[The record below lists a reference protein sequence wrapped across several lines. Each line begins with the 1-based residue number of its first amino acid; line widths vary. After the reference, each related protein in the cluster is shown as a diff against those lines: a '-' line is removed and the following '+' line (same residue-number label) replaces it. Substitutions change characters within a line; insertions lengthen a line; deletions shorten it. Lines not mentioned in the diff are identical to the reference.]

1 MNKRANR
8 VYWLLSILVMIIGLS
23 IIIDG
28 IRAEKHKDNNVNSTS
43 VMQARNADAESE
55 STSESTPDE
64 ITTSGDKETTETT
77 TIDAAAA
84 AQKVKD
90 FYSGQVFMGDSIM
103 SGFATYASKKTAPE
117 WLNNVIFL
125 SKVSWGISSALDDN
139 NGPMYQG
146 KSQNICDTLIQIK
159 PKRIFINLGINEMN
173 GLGSPGYSIDKL
185 LNRYGELIEGI
196 KTAVPESK
204 IYIINITPCTAEKET
219 AIFSNATIKEF
230 DSKLKEKSVEWGITY
245 LDLAGEFGESLA
257 PELSSDK
264 FVHHND
270 KAYSEVWVPFLE
282 KLALAEN

>member
-8 VYWLLSILVMIIGLS
+8 VYWLLFIMIFIIGLS
-23 IIIDG
+23 IVIDC
-28 IRAEKHKDNNVNSTS
+28 IRTEKNKDNNNANNILEVQS
-43 VMQARNADAESE
+43 RNADAISE
-55 STSESTPDE
+55 STTNE
-64 ITTSGDKETTETT
+64 ITTLSDEETTETT
-77 TIDAAAA
+77 TIDATAA
-84 AQKVKD
+84 AQKVKE

-125 SKVSWGISSALDDN
+125 SKVSWGISSALSDN

-146 KSQNICDTLIQIK
+146 KSQNICETLTQIK
-159 PKRIFINLGINEMN
+159 PERIFINLGINEMN

-185 LNRYGELIEGI
+185 LNKYGELIEGI
-196 KTAVPESK
+196 KTAVPMSK
-204 IYIINITPCTAEKET
+204 IYIINITPCTVEKET

-230 DSKLKEKSVEWGITY
+230 DNKLKEKSNEWGFVY
-245 LDLAGEFGESLA
+245 LDLASEFGDSLA